1 MIRIDEKIR
10 KLAVVFAVT
19 FFLAT
24 VLTGLA
30 AAMPAKID
38 ILPDGEINLV
48 PGEYVETTA
57 HLWDMYCDGGGRTLT
72 VSVEEGTGSELTF
85 KLTDLENGDI
95 VDPTV
100 GGIEYPYIPPKTPEG
115 QTSEYDIKVEI
126 MAATGTEGHDYTL
139 HYRDVQSGD
148 WDEASATVHTTAIP
162 EFATI
167 AIPVVSI
174 LGLLFFFNYRK
185 HKKE

>member
-1 MIRIDEKIR
+1 MIRIDKKIR
-10 KLAVVFAVT
+10 KLAVVFAAT
-19 FFLAT
+19 FFIAT
-24 VLTGLA
+24 ALTGLA
-30 AAMPAKID
+30 AAMPAQID

-57 HLWDMYCDGGGRTLT
+57 HLYDMYCDGSTRTLAIS
-72 VSVEEGTGSELTF
+72 VSSGAPSDLTF
-85 KLTDLENGDI
+85 KIAGATS
-95 VDPTV
+95 V
-100 GGIEYPYIPPKTPEG
+100 GGIAYSYTPAAGTKT
-115 QTSEYDIKVEI
+115 YDIQVEI
-126 MAATGTEGHDYTL
+126 MAATGTEGRDYTL
-139 HYRDVQSGD
+139 YYEDVQSEE
-148 WDEASATVHTTAIP
+148 WDVASATVHTTAIP

>member
-1 MIRIDEKIR
+1 MIRIGKKIR
-10 KLAVVFAVT
+10 KLPVVFAVT

-30 AAMPAKID
+30 AAMPAHID
-38 ILPDGEINLV
+38 ILPDEINLV
-48 PGEYVETTA
+48 PGEYVKTTA
-57 HLWDMYCDGGGRTLT
+57 HLYEMYCDGTTRTLAIS
-72 VSVEEGTGSELTF
+72 VSSGTPSELTF
-85 KLTDLENGDI
+85 KIAGD
-95 VDPTV
+95 TGV
-100 GGIEYPYIPPKTPEG
+100 GGIEYRYTPAAG
-115 QTSEYDIKVEI
+115 TKIYDIQVEVK
-126 MAATGTEGHDYTL
+126 AATGTEGNDYTL
-139 HYRDVQSGD
+139 EYVDVQDGE

>member
-10 KLAVVFAVT
+10 KLVVVFAVT
-19 FFLAT
+19 FFMATALA
-24 VLTGLA
+24 GLA
-30 AAMPAKID
+30 AAMPAQIH
-38 ILPDGEINLV
+38 ILPEGEINLV

-57 HLWDMYCDGGGRTLT
+57 HLYDMYCDGSTRTLAIA
-72 VSVEEGTGSELTF
+72 VSSGTPSDLKF
-85 KLTDLENGDI
+85 KIAGDTNVGDI
-95 VDPTV
+95 
-100 GGIEYPYIPPKTPEG
+100 EYSYTPVAGTKT
-115 QTSEYDIKVEI
+115 YDIQVEI
-126 MAATGTEGHDYTL
+126 QAATGTEGNDYTL
-139 HYRDVQSGD
+139 YYEDVQDGV
-148 WDEASATVHTTAIP
+148 WDVASATVHTTAIP